1 MEDANIACLSFKNL
15 VILIRSNSGISTG
28 RLLSKLKTLDDSS
41 RSAQEFTLYFSTRQ
55 ISNAPNTSYRGK
67 EIGLFVSLTNA
78 IVKAA
83 SSLLLLIKGS
93 TRKPGEYNNNE
104 RQDSKR
110 LYKLMVLMKLSS
122 QGS

>member
-1 MEDANIACLSFKNL
+1 MACLSFKKF

-55 ISNAPNTSYRGK
+55 ISNVPITSYRGR

-93 TRKPGEYNNNE
+93 IRKPLFSPGP
-104 RQDSKR
+104 
-110 LYKLMVLMKLSS
+110 L
-122 QGS
+122 